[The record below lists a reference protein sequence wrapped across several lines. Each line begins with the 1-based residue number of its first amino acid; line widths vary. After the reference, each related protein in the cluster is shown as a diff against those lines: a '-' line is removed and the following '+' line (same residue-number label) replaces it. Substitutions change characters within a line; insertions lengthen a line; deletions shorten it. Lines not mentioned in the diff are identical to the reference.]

1 MPLFIANR
9 RVEFAQTDMAGVA
22 HFSEYFRYLESAEH
36 EFFRSVGLSVHLQQ
50 EDQQISFP
58 RISCSFDF
66 TKPLRFEDEFEV
78 HLGVE
83 RLGEKSVTFR
93 AEILSGGEIRARG
106 RCTTVCCDM
115 ANGDMASIPIPENFR
130 AALDGIRWES

>member
-50 EDQQISFP
+50 EDQHISFP